1 MTKAQVWILRCSA
14 GFAVWVWTVLI
25 YNMWIDKVHT
35 FGFRAVH
42 IALAA
47 ISLAFAGATAWI
59 AQELARRLKQET
71 NADA

>member
-25 YNMWIDKVHT
+25 YNMWIDKFHT

-42 IALAA
+42 ITLAV
-47 ISLAFAGATAWI
+47 ISLGFAAATAFI
-59 AQELARRLKQET
+59 AQQLARRLKQET
-71 NADA
+71 NVDA